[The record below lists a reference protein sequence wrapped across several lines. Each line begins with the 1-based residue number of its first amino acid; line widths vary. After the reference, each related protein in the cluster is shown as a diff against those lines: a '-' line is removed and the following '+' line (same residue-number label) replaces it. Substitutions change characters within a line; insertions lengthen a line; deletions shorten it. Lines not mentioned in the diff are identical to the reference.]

1 MDKIKQ
7 LQIKKLLKELEFVE
21 SDYDYK
27 SEAMSIYDAEFMNE
41 VDKFL
46 ETRPDLKEKYETKV
60 NKDLDEAV
68 KKQVQEAESSEENVD
83 DEFEENENKPS
94 EEKSP
99 KLKKLYREIAK
110 ITHPDRVS
118 DKKLN
123 DFYIEATEYYEDND
137 LTGLYFICD
146 QLGIEYEVDEND
158 NQFISTKISK
168 LKDRIQFMESTYT
181 WMWYSADNDLKKEM
195 LIMNY
200 IQMQMAT

>member
-46 ETRPDLKEKYETKV
+46 ENRPDLKEKYETKV
-60 NKDLDEAV
+60 NKQLDEAV
-68 KKQVQEAESSEENVD
+68 KKQVEEAENRETSVEE
-83 DEFEENENKPS
+83 EFQESENKTA

-99 KLKKLYREIAK
+99 KLKKLYRDIAK
-110 ITHPDRVS
+110 ITHPDRVK
-118 DKKLN
+118 DLKLN
-123 DFYIEATEYYEDND
+123 DWYIKATEYYEEND

-146 QLGIEYEVDEND
+146 QLSIEYEVDETDND
-158 NQFISTKISK
+158 FISTKITK
-168 LKDRIQFMESTYT
+168 LKERINFMESTYT
-181 WMWYSADNDLKKEM
+181 WMWYSADTDLKKEM

>member
-7 LQIKKLLKELEFVE
+7 LEIKKLLKELEFVE

-27 SEAMSIYDAEFMNE
+27 SEAMSIYDAEFMSQ

-68 KKQVQEAESSEENVD
+68 KKQVEQAENYDSENL
-83 DEFEENENKPS
+83 DEFEENENKTS

-110 ITHPDRVS
+110 ITHPDRVK

-123 DFYIEATEYYEDND
+123 DWYIEATEYYEDND
-137 LTGLYFICD
+137 LSGLYFICD
-146 QLGIEYEVDEND
+146 QLGIEYEVDEDD
-158 NQFISTKISK
+158 NQLISTKIGK

>member
-41 VDKFL
+41 VDRFL
-46 ETRPDLKEKYETKV
+46 ESRPELKEKYETKV
-60 NKDLDEAV
+60 NNDLDEAV
-68 KKQVQEAESSEENVD
+68 KKQVDEAENYD
-83 DEFEENENKPS
+83 DDMLNDFEESENDQS
-94 EEKSP
+94 VEKSP
-99 KLKKLYREIAK
+99 KLKKLYRDIVK
-110 ITHPDRVS
+110 ITHPDRIK

-123 DFYIEATEYYEDND
+123 DWYIEATEYYEDND
-137 LTGLYFICD
+137 ISGLYFICD
-146 QLGIEYEVDEND
+146 ELGIEYEIDEDD
-158 NQFISTKISK
+158 NQLISSKIDK

-181 WMWYSADNDLKKEM
+181 WMWYSADNVLKREM

-200 IQMQMAT
+200 IQMQMTT

>member
-7 LQIKKLLKELEFVE
+7 LEIKKLLKELEFVE

-46 ETRPDLKEKYETKV
+46 ETRPELKEKYETKV
-60 NKDLDEAV
+60 NKELDEAV
-68 KKQVQEAESSEENVD
+68 KKQVEEAENQESSVEE
-83 DEFEENENKPS
+83 EFQENENKTG

-110 ITHPDRVS
+110 ITHPDRVK

-123 DFYIEATEYYEDND
+123 DWYIKATEYYEDND
-137 LTGLYFICD
+137 ISGLYFICSE
-146 QLGIEYEVDEND
+146 LGIEYEIDESD
-158 NQFISTKISK
+158 NSLISTKITK
-168 LKDRIQFMESTYT
+168 LKERIQFMESTYT
-181 WMWYSADNDLKKEM
+181 WMWYSADDNLKKEM

>member
-7 LQIKKLLKELEFVE
+7 LEIKKLLKELEFVE

-27 SEAMSIYDAEFMNE
+27 SEAMSIYDAEFMSQ

-46 ETRPDLKEKYETKV
+46 ETRPDLREKYETKV

-68 KKQVQEAESSEENVD
+68 KKQVQEAENYDSENL
-83 DEFEENENKPS
+83 DEFEENENRSS

-110 ITHPDRVS
+110 ITHPDRVK

-123 DFYIEATEYYEDND
+123 DWYIEATEYYEDND
-137 LTGLYFICD
+137 LSGLYFICD
-146 QLGIEYEVDEND
+146 QLGIEYEVDEDD
-158 NQFISTKISK
+158 NQLISTKISK

>member
-7 LQIKKLLKELEFVE
+7 LEIKKLLKELEFVE

-46 ETRPDLKEKYETKV
+46 ETRPELKEKYETKV
-60 NKDLDEAV
+60 NKELDDAV
-68 KKQVQEAESSEENVD
+68 KKQVEEAENQESSVEE
-83 DEFEENENKPS
+83 EFQENENKTG

-110 ITHPDRVS
+110 ITHPDRVK

-123 DFYIEATEYYEDND
+123 DWYIKATEYYEDND
-137 LTGLYFICD
+137 ISGLYFICSE
-146 QLGIEYEVDEND
+146 LGIEYEIDESD
-158 NQFISTKISK
+158 NSLISTKITK
-168 LKDRIQFMESTYT
+168 LKERIQFMESTYT
-181 WMWYSADNDLKKEM
+181 WMWYSADDNLKKEM